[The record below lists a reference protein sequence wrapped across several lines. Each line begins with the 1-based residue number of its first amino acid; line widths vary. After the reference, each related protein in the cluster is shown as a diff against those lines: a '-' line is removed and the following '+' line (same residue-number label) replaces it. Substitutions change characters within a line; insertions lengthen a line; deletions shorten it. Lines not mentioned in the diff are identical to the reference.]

1 MSLCLSDRFFRLGM
15 LYDDVKRC
23 LQPYGDGLSA
33 WYHFLWKK
41 IEVEA
46 NGLAFYYSRGLDGRR
61 CRQCP
66 NRKRIEGELQ
76 SQKELV
82 EEPLKAEIETLRDIV
97 ERLTNEARFAAQRHE
112 DTLSN
117 FRDRNAELVRELET
131 ANLAIQGFEDANVSS
146 GFTINFT

>member
-1 MSLCLSDRFFRLGM
+1 M
-15 LYDDVKRC
+15 
-23 LQPYGDGLSA
+23 
-33 WYHFLWKK
+33 
-41 IEVEA
+41 
-46 NGLAFYYSRGLDGRR
+46 AFYYRRGLDGRR

-131 ANLAIQGFEDANVSS
+131 ANLAIQGLKMQM
-146 GFTINFT
+146 